1 VEKKQIS
8 VQEYID
14 NSREEAKPWLVE
26 IFNYIE
32 TKYPTLELKILYS
45 LPGYKFKN
53 NYLIFGANKSYL
65 SIHTRIFSLI
75 DEGESYF
82 HHINRGKGC
91 IRIKYNQKD
100 NMEPLKKYI
109 DLIISNSN

>member
-1 VEKKQIS
+1 MEKKKIS
-8 VQEYID
+8 VQEYINNCRD
-14 NSREEAKPWLVE
+14 EAKPWLEE
-26 IFNYIE
+26 IFKYIE
-32 TKYPTLELKILYS
+32 KKYPSLESKILYS
-45 LPGYKFKN
+45 LPGYNFKN

-65 SIHTRIFSLI
+65 SIHTRVLTLI

-91 IRIKYNQKD
+91 IRIRYNQKD

-109 DLIISNSN
+109 DLIISNSE